1 MLVYCLLGELV
12 KEIENILTHIVKLSR
27 KLTLGISVIF
37 GVDFR
42 NTLAVNQS
50 S

>member
-12 KEIENILTHIVKLSR
+12 KEIESILTHIVKLSR

-37 GVDFR
+37 GINIR
-42 NTLAVNQS
+42 NTLAVNQNS
-50 S
+50 

>member
-12 KEIENILTHIVKLSR
+12 KEIESILTLVKLSR
-27 KLTLGISVIF
+27 KLTLGTSVIF
-37 GVDFR
+37 GVNIRD
-42 NTLAVNQS
+42 TLAVNHS